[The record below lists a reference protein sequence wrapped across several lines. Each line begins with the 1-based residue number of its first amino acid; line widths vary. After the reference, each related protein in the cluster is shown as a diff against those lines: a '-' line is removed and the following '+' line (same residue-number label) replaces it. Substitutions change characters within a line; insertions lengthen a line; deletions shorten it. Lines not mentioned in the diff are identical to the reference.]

1 MLKRFLPRNRFR
13 RRRLSRRFKGVAFV
27 MGLAVISAYA
37 ILRQPGTPAFSL
49 PRGHSAAAAPVT
61 GPVPAALPV
70 PSDAAATADDYRLDQ
85 GSYSVSE
92 ASDLVLHD
100 ARRNKDLHVRIFY
113 PSESG
118 PFPVI
123 VFSHGAGGSQTCC
136 DALTRHWAGHGYVTL
151 QPTHD
156 DSVQQRRE
164 SGDSELGFGQ
174 AVRDALKDPA
184 LWESRPQD
192 ISFLLD
198 SLPEIERLV
207 PALKGKMDAHRIG
220 MSGHSMGAYTTEVI
234 AGARVDLPGRPGT
247 SFADPRV
254 HAALALSP
262 QGPGQ
267 FGLIDHSWDDVKMP
281 LMTMTGSLDSLGPI
295 ASPEWHKAPFERSRP
310 GDKYH
315 LFIQGANHMSFTSP
329 RTLLP
334 ARAAK
339 GQAIFDDVQC
349 AALAFWDA
357 YLKDDPNAK
366 RYLASDALTKF
377 SQGDVKLDRR

>member
-1 MLKRFLPRNRFR
+1 MFENMFPRNRIHR
-13 RRRLSRRFKGVAFV
+13 RRFLRRMRGVAFV
-27 MGLAVISAYA
+27 IGLGVVSSYA
-37 ILRQPGTPAFSL
+37 ILRQTASPAFSL
-49 PRGHSAAAAPVT
+49 PRGHSAAK
-61 GPVPAALPV
+61 PAARLAPT
-70 PSDAAATADDYRLDQ
+70 SDPATAAGDYRLDQ
-85 GSYSVSE
+85 GPYSVAE
-92 ASDLVLHD
+92 VSDLVLQD
-100 ARRNKDLHVRIFY
+100 SRRNKDLHVRIFY

-118 PFPVI
+118 LFPVI

-164 SGDSELGFGQ
+164 GGDAELRFGQ
-174 AVRDALKDPA
+174 AVREALRNPA

-192 ISFLLD
+192 IAFLLD

-207 PALKGKMDAHRIG
+207 PALKGKMDEHRLG
-220 MSGHSMGAYTTEVI
+220 MSGHSMGAYTAEVI
-234 AGARVDLPGRPGT
+234 AGARIDLPGRPGA

-254 HAALALSP
+254 RAALALSP

-267 FGLIDHSWDDVKMP
+267 FGFTDHSWDDVTMP

-295 ASPEWHKAPFERSRP
+295 ASPAWHKVPFERSRP

-315 LFIQGANHMSFTSP
+315 VLIQGANHMSFTTA

-334 ARAAK
+334 GGAAK

-357 YLKDDPNAK
+357 YLKNDPNAK
-366 RYLASDALTKF
+366 RYLASEALVKF
-377 SQGDVKLDRR
+377 SQGAVQLDRR